1 MSGRSTETEWPRV
14 TVVIPVRDEERSL
27 EACLAAARRQDYP
40 AELLEFLVV
49 DGGSRD
55 RSPEILE
62 RFVALDGRFRRL
74 ENPGGR
80 VSAALNLGLRAAH
93 GEYLLRIDAHT
104 LVAPDYVRRC
114 VERLV
119 ASGADN
125 VGGPMEPAGATP
137 SGRAIALA
145 MRSRFG
151 VGTARFRFARQVE
164 EVDTVY
170 LGAFPIGLF
179 QRVGE
184 FNPDLVRNQDYEMN
198 FRIRRAGGRI
208 LVDPAVRS
216 TYLVRSDLS
225 SLWRQFFDYGFW
237 KLQMLRRHPRSL
249 RARQLAAPALV
260 AGLALALAASLAAL
274 LPGGVPSGLAWS
286 FPAVAGAYL
295 MATVGAATIAPRGE
309 EGGLPWR
316 LPIVFATMHLA
327 WGSGFWRGLL
337 GPPRED
343 EGAGR

>member
-1 MSGRSTETEWPRV
+1 MSGRSTGTEWPRV

-27 EACLAAARRQDYP
+27 AACLEAARCQDYP
-40 AELLEFLVV
+40 AGQLEILVV

-55 RSPEILE
+55 RSPEIVE
-62 RFVALDGRFRRL
+62 RFRALDARFHRL
-74 ENPGGR
+74 ENPGGL
-80 VSAALNLGLRAAH
+80 VSSALNLGLRAAR

-119 ASGADN
+119 ESGADN

-137 SGRAIALA
+137 AGRAIALA

-170 LGAFPIGLF
+170 LGAFPIDLF

-216 TYLVRSDLS
+216 TYLVRSDLVA
-225 SLWRQFFDYGFW
+225 LWRQFFDYGFW

-260 AGLALALAASLAAL
+260 AGLALTLAASLAAL
-274 LPGGVPSGLAWS
+274 LLEGLPSGLAWS
-286 FPAVAGAYL
+286 FPALAGAYL
-295 MATVGAATIAPRGE
+295 MAAVGAAAVARRGE
-309 EGGLPWR
+309 ESGLPWR
-316 LPIVFATMHLA
+316 LPVVFATMHFA
-327 WGSGFWRGLL
+327 WGCGFWRGLV
-337 GPPRED
+337 GRPRD
-343 EGAGR
+343 GEGSGR